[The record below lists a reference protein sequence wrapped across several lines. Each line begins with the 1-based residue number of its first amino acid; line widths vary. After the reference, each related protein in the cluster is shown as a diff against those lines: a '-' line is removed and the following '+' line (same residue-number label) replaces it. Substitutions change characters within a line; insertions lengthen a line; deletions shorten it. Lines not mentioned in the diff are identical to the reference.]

1 LYASP
6 YRGMEAAGPAQT
18 AYDEVLYPSSTYP
31 QSHPNRLATVAF
43 LRGVRPAPIDRC
55 RVLEL
60 GCGAAGNLIPM
71 AFHLPNS
78 EFVGLDLA
86 QCPIASGQSFV
97 AELGLRNITLYS
109 MDLCQAHAE
118 QLGHFDFIIAHGIYS
133 WVPEPVRERILA
145 ICREML
151 NPQGIAYI
159 SYNAYP
165 GNHFRDLARGMMRFH
180 VSRFESP
187 TDKIGQARGLLKF
200 LSESRAQPDY
210 YIEAL
215 RAEFAR
221 TVKYTDE
228 AFFHDDLNEVNLP
241 FYFYEFM
248 ADAKRH
254 GLQFV
259 GEANANE
266 LNSGKLTPGA
276 AKRMNEL
283 EAADEIVRE
292 QFKDFLRACGFRQ
305 TLLCHAE
312 LELAPDVLVERVPQL
327 YAMCD
332 AVPVERVTSDGSSVA
347 VFRRARGDEIETT
360 HPLIAAAFTFLCSQC
375 PRSVSFKK
383 LLETAKTA
391 VGAQPDPLSE
401 ADATMTL
408 AKALAK
414 AYRAG
419 SLLLNVFPPQVINWV
434 GDRPATSELAR
445 LQLRRGNVA
454 TNQLHISRRFPDPFG
469 RQLVLFLDGTRDR
482 EMLARDLIEFAKST
496 GATVYENS
504 RPVESMAELPAV
516 VERRLPEGLES
527 LAREGMLV
535 S

>member
-1 LYASP
+1 
-6 YRGMEAAGPAQT
+6 MEAAGPAQT
-18 AYDEVLYPSSTYP
+18 AYDEVLYPSSSYP
-31 QSHPNRLATVAF
+31 QTHPSRLATVAF
-43 LRGVRPAPIDRC
+43 LRGILPAPIDRC

-86 QCPIASGQSFV
+86 QRPIASGRSF
-97 AELGLRNITLYS
+97 ATELGLRNITLHS

-118 QLGHFDFIIAHGIYS
+118 QLGHFDFIIAHGVYS
-133 WVPEPVRERILA
+133 WVPQPVRERILV

-151 NPQGIAYI
+151 NPQGVAYI

-200 LSESRAQPDY
+200 LSESKAQPDY
-210 YIEAL
+210 YIEAI
-215 RAEFAR
+215 RAEFDR

-228 AFFHDDLNEVNLP
+228 AFFHDDLSEVNQP
-241 FYFYEFM
+241 FYFYEFI
-248 ADAKRH
+248 ADAGRH
-254 GLQFV
+254 GLQFI

-266 LNSGKLTPGA
+266 LNSEKFTPEA

-292 QFKDFLRACGFRQ
+292 QFKDFLRASGFRQ

-332 AVPVERVTSDGSSVA
+332 AVRVERVTSDGSSIA
-347 VFRRARGDEIETT
+347 VFRRSTGDEIETM
-360 HPLIAAAFTFLCSQC
+360 HPLVAAAFTFLCSQC
-375 PRSVSFKK
+375 PRSVSFEK
-383 LLETAKTA
+383 LLDTAKTA
-391 VGAQPDPLSE
+391 EGAQPDSLSE
-401 ADATMTL
+401 DDPATTL
-408 AKALAK
+408 GKALAK
-414 AYRAG
+414 AYSAG
-419 SLLLNVFPPQVINWV
+419 FLLLNVFPPPVINWV
-434 GDRPATSELAR
+434 GDRPATSGLAR
-445 LQLRRGNVA
+445 LQLRRGNLA

-469 RQLVLFLDGTRDR
+469 RQLVLFLDGTRDQ
-482 EMLARDLIEFAKST
+482 EMLVRDLIEFAKST
-496 GATVYENS
+496 GATIYRNG
-504 RPVESMAELPAV
+504 RPVENRDELPAIV
-516 VERRLPEGLES
+516 GRRLREGLES

>member
-1 LYASP
+1 
-6 YRGMEAAGPAQT
+6 MEAAGRIQT
-18 AYDEVLYPSSTYP
+18 AYDNVLYPSSTYP
-31 QSHPNRLATVAF
+31 QTHPNRLATVGF

-86 QCPIASGQSFV
+86 ECPIASGQSFV
-97 AELGLRNITLYS
+97 AELGLRNITLHS
-109 MDLCQAHAE
+109 MDLCQAHIE
-118 QLGHFDFIIAHGIYS
+118 QLGRFDFIIAHGVYS
-133 WVPEPVRERILA
+133 WVPQPVRERILA

-151 NPQGIAYI
+151 NPQGVAYI

-165 GNHFRDLARGMMRFH
+165 GNHFRDLVRGMMRFH
-180 VSRFESP
+180 VSCFESP
-187 TDKIGQARGLLKF
+187 VDKIGQARGLLRF

-210 YIEAL
+210 YIEAI
-215 RAEFAR
+215 RAEFER

-228 AFFHDDLNEVNLP
+228 AFFHDDLSEVNRP
-241 FYFYEFM
+241 FYFHEFI

-266 LNSGKLTPGA
+266 LNSEKLTPEA
-276 AKRMNEL
+276 AKRMDEL

-292 QFKDFLRACGFRQ
+292 QFKDFLRGCGFRQ

-312 LELAPDVLVERVPQL
+312 LELAPDVLVERIPQL
-327 YAMCD
+327 YTMCD
-332 AVPVERVTSDGSSVA
+332 AVRAEKVTSDGDSIA
-347 VFRRARGDEIETT
+347 VFRRAGGDEIETT
-360 HPLIAAAFTFLCSQC
+360 HPLIAAAFAFLCSQC
-375 PRSVSFKK
+375 PRSVSFKE
-383 LLETAKTA
+383 LLETARTA
-391 VGAQPDPLSE
+391 VGAQPDTVSE
-401 ADATMTL
+401 ADDTMTL
-408 AKALAK
+408 AKALGK

-419 SLLLNVFPPQVINWV
+419 SLLLNVFPPQVVNWV
-434 GDRPATSELAR
+434 GDRPAISELAR
-445 LQLRRGNVA
+445 LQLRRGISA
-454 TNQLHISRRFPDPFG
+454 TNQLHISRKFPDPLS
-469 RQLVLFLDGTRDR
+469 RQLVLFLDGIRDQ
-482 EMLARDLIEFAKST
+482 ETLARDLIEFAKST
-496 GATVYENS
+496 GAMVYENGA
-504 RPVESMAELPAV
+504 RVESLDELPAV
-516 VERRLPEGLES
+516 VERQLREGLES

>member
-1 LYASP
+1 
-6 YRGMEAAGPAQT
+6 MEAADPVHT
-18 AYDEVLYPSSTYP
+18 AYDEVLYPSITYP
-31 QSHPNRLATVAF
+31 QTHPGRLATVAF
-43 LRGVRPAPIDRC
+43 LRGMCPAPIDRC

-86 QCPIASGQSFV
+86 QRPIVSGQSFA
-97 AELGLRNITLYS
+97 AELGLRNITLHS
-109 MDLCQAHAE
+109 MDLCHARAE
-118 QLGHFDFIIAHGIYS
+118 QLGHFDFIIAHGVYS
-133 WVPEPVRERILA
+133 WVPQPIRERILA

-151 NPQGIAYI
+151 NPQGVAYI

-165 GNHFRDLARGMMRFH
+165 GNHFRDLVRGMMRFH
-180 VSRFESP
+180 VSGFESP
-187 TDKIGQARGLLKF
+187 MDKIGQARGLLRF

-210 YIEAL
+210 YIEAI
-215 RAEFAR
+215 RAEFER
-221 TVKYTDE
+221 TVKYADE
-228 AFFHDDLNEVNLP
+228 AFFHDDLSEVNRP
-241 FYFYEFM
+241 FYFYEFI

-259 GEANANE
+259 GEASANE
-266 LNSGKLTPGA
+266 LNSEKFTPQA
-276 AKRMNEL
+276 VQRMNEL

-305 TLLCHAE
+305 TLLCRAE
-312 LELAPDVLVERVPQL
+312 LELAPDLLVERVPQL
-327 YAMCD
+327 YAICD
-332 AVPVERVTSDGSSVA
+332 AIRVERITSDGACVA

-360 HPLIAAAFTFLCSQC
+360 HPLVTATFTHLCSQC

-383 LLETAKTA
+383 LLETAQA
-391 VGAQPDPLSE
+391 VVGQPENLPQ
-401 ADATMTL
+401 ADGTMIL

-419 SLLLNVFPPQVINWV
+419 SLLLSVFPEQVINWV
-434 GDRPATSELAR
+434 GDRPAVSELAR
-445 LQLRRGNVA
+445 LQLRHGICA
-454 TNQLHISRRFPDPFG
+454 TDQLHITHKFPDLFA
-469 RQLVLFLDGTRDR
+469 RQLVLFLDGTRDQ
-482 EMLARDLIEFAKST
+482 EMLARDLIEFARST
-496 GATVYENS
+496 AATVYENGE
-504 RPVESMAELPAV
+504 PVKSLDELPAV
-516 VERRLPEGLES
+516 VERRLRKGLES